1 MTFEFKNNQL
11 HCEQLPVEDIT
22 KQVKTPAYIYS
33 ADKFRSNFNSLKNAF
48 GNFPI
53 NICFAVKSNSNIAI
67 LKLLKEQ
74 GAGAD
79 TVSAGEIQ
87 RALLAGIAPE
97 KIIFSGVGKSKK
109 EIQFALDNN
118 IGQLNVE
125 SSEEL
130 AIINKIAKAK
140 GIKAKVSIRINP
152 DVDADT
158 HDKISTGRKHDKFGI
173 PWDEVEEVFEKSRKL
188 DSVEIEGVATH
199 IGSQITSIEPFKA
212 AFYKVAGMVKNLKAK
227 GFNIKRVDL
236 GGGIGIKY
244 ENETPISLKEY
255 ANAIIEL
262 FEPMNVK
269 IFLEPGRSISA
280 EAGILVTKVQFVKH
294 AGERS
299 FAIVDAGMN
308 DFARVAVYDAYHEIV
323 AVADSGKQQMYD
335 VVGPVCESSDF
346 FGKDRLLPK
355 LKANSLLAVMNTGA
369 YGASMGSNYN
379 TRGLI
384 PEVLVDGKELK
395 IIRKRQSFKQMIS
408 LEKF

>member
-1 MTFEFKNNQL
+1 MFTYKN
-11 HCEQLPVEDIT
+11 EQLFCEEIAIEEIA

-33 ADKFRSNFNSLKNAF
+33 ASKFRNNFHALKNAF
-48 GNFPI
+48 GNFPV

-87 RALLAGIAPE
+87 RALLAGIDPA
-97 KIIFSGVGKSKK
+97 KIIFSGVGKTKK
-109 EIQFALDNN
+109 EIQFAIENN

-125 SSEEL
+125 SAEEL
-130 AIINKIAKAK
+130 AIINKIAAAK
-140 GIKAKVSIRINP
+140 GVKVKVSIRINP

-158 HDKISTGRKHDKFGI
+158 HEKITTGKKHNKFGI
-173 PWDEVEEVFEKSRKL
+173 PWSEIGQLFEKSRKL
-188 DSVEIEGVATH
+188 QNIEIEGVATH
-199 IGSQITSIEPFKA
+199 IGSQIVSIEPFRA
-212 AFYKVAGMVKNLKAK
+212 AFDKVAGMVRNLKSK
-227 GFNIKRVDL
+227 GFNITRVDL

-244 ENETPISLKEY
+244 QAEETISLVAY
-255 ANAIIEL
+255 ANIIKEL
-262 FEPMNVK
+262 FEPLNVK

-294 AGERS
+294 TEDRS

-308 DFARVAVYDAYHEIV
+308 DFARVAVYDAYHEIAPV
-323 AVADSGKQQMYD
+323 NNSGKQTTYD

-355 LKANSLLAVMNTGA
+355 LKSNSLLAVMNTGA
-369 YGASMGSNYN
+369 YGATMGSNYN
-379 TRGLI
+379 TRGLV
-384 PEVLVDGKELK
+384 PEVLVDGKEFK
-395 IIRKRQSFKQMIS
+395 VIRKRQSFKQMIS
-408 LEKF
+408 LEKY